1 MPQIP
6 KRKNS
11 NQFPRT
17 SQLPSQSSKYWAKE
31 KDRLLRQLLI
41 SDIENVTGRELAVY
55 YAHID
60 QPIMPSDSDDLSE
73 VLEGIVGRH
82 IDLLIHTPGGGVDAV
97 EKIVTVLKKR
107 TDSFRVLVP
116 GWAKSGGTVIAISSS
131 EIVLGINSEM
141 GPIDPQ
147 LKINGL
153 GMVPAEVVAND
164 PTMQPSVQA
173 MAKMA
178 VERMRKMAANYLAQ
192 GMLKGKTDAEIDA
205 VVAQLSSATSY
216 GSHGAVIDSDEAKQL
231 GLAATYLEPSDE
243 LWKRIWLLHCCYE
256 HDAALR
262 NIGKFFEGS
271 LYSLQRPAFKI

>member
-1 MPQIP
+1 M
-6 KRKNS
+6 RKNS
-11 NQFPRT
+11 GQFPRT

-41 SDIENVTGRELAVY
+41 SDIENVTNRELAVY
-55 YAHID
+55 YARID

-73 VLEGIVGRH
+73 VLEGITGRH

-147 LKINGL
+147 LRINGL

-164 PTMQPSVQA
+164 PTMQPAVQA

-192 GMLKGKTDAEIDA
+192 GMLKGKTEEQIAA

-231 GLAATYLEPSDE
+231 GLTATYLEPSDE

-262 NIGKFFEGS
+262 NIGKFFEGA
-271 LYSLQRPAFKI
+271 LHSLQWPAVKI